1 MATKLRSRQQQENS
15 AVVVHIPGRVLY
27 PVKEARQLWGGIAQ
41 SSFYKIV
48 NEQNV
53 RLIKLGRRTYVPQY
67 EIKRIARGIDCCV
80 LPALVNVTCGC
91 GSDIPKKRRE
101 RIRRRETAA

>member
-1 MATKLRSRQQQENS
+1 MATKPHSRQQQENR

-41 SSFYKIV
+41 STFYKLV

-53 RLIKLGRRTYVPQY
+53 RLIKLGRRTYVPHH
-67 EIKRIARGIDCCV
+67 EIERIARGID
-80 LPALVNVTCGC
+80 
-91 GSDIPKKRRE
+91 
-101 RIRRRETAA
+101 